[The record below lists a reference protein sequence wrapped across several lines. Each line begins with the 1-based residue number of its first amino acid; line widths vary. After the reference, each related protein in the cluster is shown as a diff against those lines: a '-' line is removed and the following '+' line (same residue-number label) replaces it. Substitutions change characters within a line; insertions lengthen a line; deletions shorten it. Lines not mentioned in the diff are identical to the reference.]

1 MRPVWLAQQP
11 FVSIAVQSTSTGGNP
26 VPFLNQPLVPDA
38 VSPGGSGFTLTAN
51 GTGFLPTSTVDFNG
65 APLATTFVNH
75 EQLTAAVPAG
85 DVATAA
91 TASVKVVN
99 PTPGGG
105 SSNVVFL
112 PIASPE
118 AKVSFA
124 NAAGS
129 PVTGIYGPISV
140 AVGDFTGKEGRIW
153 PLFNLGSECT
163 YSSEMEMERLTKRLD
178 RR

>member
-1 MRPVWLAQQP
+1 VVAQRP

-99 PTPGGG
+99 PTPGG
-105 SSNVVFL
+105 
-112 PIASPE
+112 
-118 AKVSFA
+118 
-124 NAAGS
+124 
-129 PVTGIYGPISV
+129 
-140 AVGDFTGKEGRIW
+140 AVRMWFSYR
-153 PLFNLGSECT
+153 
-163 YSSEMEMERLTKRLD
+163 
-178 RR
+178 